1 MRSSIARHMDVLD
14 FKTRRER
21 IIRKRVVYKWLPV
34 LFAND
39 LVHGSWWFIVGS
51 LYITVIK
58 I

>member
-21 IIRKRVVYKWLPV
+21 VVNKRVVFKWLPV

-39 LVHGSWWFIVGS
+39 LVHGSWWFAVGS
-51 LYITVIK
+51 VYITVME
-58 I
+58 